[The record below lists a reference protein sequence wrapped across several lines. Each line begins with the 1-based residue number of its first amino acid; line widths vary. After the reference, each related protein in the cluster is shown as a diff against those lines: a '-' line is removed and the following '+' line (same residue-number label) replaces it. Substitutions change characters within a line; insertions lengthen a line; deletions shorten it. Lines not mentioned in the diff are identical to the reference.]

1 MGELA
6 ITWQRVST
14 DAQETENQSAE
25 IAAYVAA
32 KGYEVVRAFRVEGA
46 SAFHGR
52 HQSELDAMLRAVA
65 DLGATVVVVWH
76 SDRLER
82 RGARELLNLLDAI
95 KTAGA
100 RVESVKEPELGAAS
114 MGGQIMTFLGGLMA
128 HAESAHK
135 SDRIK
140 AKHAHLRSLGSWCNG
155 RAPFGYDI
163 VTLADGRKTLA
174 PNADAETVARIF
186 ELTAE
191 GMSYGQVCRMFAAE
205 GLMSPRGSVA
215 WQDSVIGQTVRN
227 VTYRGLVQH
236 EGTTYM
242 TVEPLVSSALWL
254 AANANIKSRSASK
267 GHARRNQGGRPQGTT
282 LRPVCARCEGPM
294 YRYGVSYRC
303 AGVGPSGN
311 SAGRKGC
318 GHTIKHEAL
327 DAEVLAYFEGSDEPE
342 VITDTIEGT
351 DYAEE
356 IAAVILARKDLDD
369 FAADYDERYAELTA
383 ELKRLRALPVRPAE
397 VKEIETGRTE
407 GQVFADLD
415 PEEQRAWLRAR
426 YVIRVYPEPIIWQGR
441 ATRWVA
447 GHIGG
452 LDPAEAD
459 ERNRAKLAA
468 LR

>member
-140 AKHAHLRSLGSWCNG
+140 AKHALLRSLGSWCNG
-155 RAPFGYDI
+155 RAPYGYDI

-174 PNADAETVARIF
+174 ANADAPTVARIF

-191 GMSYGQVCRMFAAE
+191 GRSYGQICRMFAAE
-205 GLMSPRGSVA
+205 GLQSPRGSAA

-242 TVEPLVSSALWL
+242 TVAPLVSSDLWL
-254 AANANIKSRSASK
+254 RANANIKSRSASK
-267 GHARRNQGGRPQGTT
+267 GHARRNKGGRPSPKL
-282 LRPVCARCEGPM
+282 LRPVCAECGGPM
-294 YRYGVSYRC
+294 YVYGVSYRC
-303 AGVGPSGN
+303 AGVGASGN

-318 GHTIKHEAL
+318 GNTIKREAL
-327 DAEVLAYFEGSDEPE
+327 EAEVLAYFEGSEEPE
-342 VITDTIEGT
+342 VIETVTEGT

-356 IAAVILARKDLDD
+356 IAAAILARKDLDD
-369 FAADYDERYAELTA
+369 FAADYDERYAEITA
-383 ELKRLRALPVRPAE
+383 EIRRLRALPVEPERRD
-397 VKEIETGRTE
+397 VIETGRTE
-407 GQVFADLD
+407 GDAFAKLS
-415 PEEQRAWLRAR
+415 PEGRQAFLAR
-426 YVIRVYPEPIIWQGR
+426 YSVKVSKSETLWQGR

-447 GHIGG
+447 EYLGG
-452 LDPAEAD
+452 LTAAEAE
-459 ERNRAKLAA
+459 ERNRAALAA
-468 LR
+468 LRA